1 MPDLGSTYRCNLA
14 PRHIWVIISDPNN
27 NDGRF
32 VFVNLTSLTEN
43 CVDDVCIL
51 QQEDYR
57 PFLTQPTTVAYSRH
71 KIGDVEGME
80 KLLNQ
85 GAFQSMPAIPAKT
98 LQKIINGA
106 HETLEFPKAAKSLLP
121 PAQQV

>member
-14 PRHIWVIISDPNN
+14 PRHIWVIISDPNE

-51 QQEDYR
+51 QREDYR

-71 KIGDVEGME
+71 QIGDVVGME
-80 KLLNQ
+80 KLLNS
-85 GAFQSMPAIPAKT
+85 GAFQSMPVIPVKT

-106 HETLEFPKAAKSLLP
+106 HETLELPKAAKSLLP

>member
-27 NDGRF
+27 NEGRF
-32 VFVNLTSLTEN
+32 VFVNLTTLTEN

-51 QQEDYR
+51 QNEDYH
-57 PFLTQPTTVAYSRH
+57 PFLMQPTTVAYSRY
-71 KIGDVEGME
+71 KIGDVVSME
-80 KLLNQ
+80 KLLNL
-85 GAFQSMPAIPAKT
+85 GAFHSMPAIPPET

-106 HETLEFPKAAKSLLP
+106 HKTLELPKAAKSLLP
-121 PAQQV
+121 PTQQV